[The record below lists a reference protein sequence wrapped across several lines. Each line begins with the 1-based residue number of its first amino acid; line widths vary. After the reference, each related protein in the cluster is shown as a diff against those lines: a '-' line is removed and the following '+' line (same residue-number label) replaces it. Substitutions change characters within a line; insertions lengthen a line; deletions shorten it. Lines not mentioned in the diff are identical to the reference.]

1 MLLRQTGLRPYRFR
15 GASALTRWPMR
26 NSVSGEQPH
35 CFSGSRR
42 RLAVLQA
49 DSRKQPIDLSRGLM
63 PFGRATLSLHAL
75 ARLLS

>member
-1 MLLRQTGLRPYRFR
+1 
-15 GASALTRWPMR
+15 MR

-35 CFSGSRR
+35 CFSDERR
-42 RLAVLQA
+42 RLAVSQA

>member
-1 MLLRQTGLRPYRFR
+1 MLLRQTGLRPYRLR

-35 CFSGSRR
+35 CFSDERR
-42 RLAVLQA
+42 RLAVSQA
-49 DSRKQPIDLSRGLM
+49 GSRKQPIDLSRGLM
-63 PFGRATLSLHAL
+63 PFSRATLSLHAL

>member
-35 CFSGSRR
+35 CFSGLRR

-49 DSRKQPIDLSRGLM
+49 DFRKQPIDPSRGLM